1 MNEDSDKEIGGMT
14 PMPSSDSN
22 GVSLSSQSIPDHS
35 KEPMASSPSQVSP
48 TTNQPG
54 VARPPSVVSDHVA
67 VVDAVPNSAITPV
80 IPSSEPMTSPA
91 APLAGRPIQSFRSK
105 YKLLLLGSFVVIALA
120 VLIALVYAVYRFGN
134 NRGYASGKSA
144 QAMASMA
151 GGLKV
156 PSDATMIAQCA
167 TGEGTQYVLPKNIPQ
182 GPIYNVWNNK
192 VTGVEYMLGESEI
205 ANLRTQDLTMM
216 GQKYDHIDVMYEPVG
231 HAGFTEPHYH
241 VILSFIPYSE
251 EQKITCGSSSSSSM
265 SM

>member
-1 MNEDSDKEIGGMT
+1 MNEDSDKEIGGTT
-14 PMPSSDSN
+14 PMPLSDSN
-22 GVSLSSQSIPDHS
+22 DALPSSQNIPDHS
-35 KEPMASSPSQVSP
+35 EEPKMSPSLHVSP
-48 TTNQPG
+48 TTNQSE
-54 VARPPSVVSDHVA
+54 VARPSVVSDYVA
-67 VVDAVPNSAITPV
+67 VVD
-80 IPSSEPMTSPA
+80 
-91 APLAGRPIQSFRSK
+91 
-105 YKLLLLGSFVVIALA
+105 
-120 VLIALVYAVYRFGN
+120 AVYRFGN

-205 ANLRTQDLTMM
+205 ANLKTQDLTMM